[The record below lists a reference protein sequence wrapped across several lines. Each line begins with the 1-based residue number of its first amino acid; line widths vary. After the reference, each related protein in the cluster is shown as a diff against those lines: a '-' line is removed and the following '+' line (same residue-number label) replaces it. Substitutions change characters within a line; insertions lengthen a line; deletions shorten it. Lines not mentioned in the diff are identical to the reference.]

1 MSGDFLAV
9 AGNKWN
15 GGATIEQLYRGA
27 DLLLIN
33 FDFCGDLPDDFLH
46 EWRMSRESGRGQ
58 KGRERD
64 SRK

>member
-1 MSGDFLAV
+1 
-9 AGNKWN
+9 
-15 GGATIEQLYRGA
+15 
-27 DLLLIN
+27 LLLVD

-46 EWRMSRESGRGQ
+46 EWRMNRKSGRGQ